1 MFRGIFMGMVL
12 TVGGVFAADSMADS
26 GARPIVNWDVA
37 LVKSIQATNFV
48 RERFARIMDQVEA
61 SRSAPIAPPA
71 NNG

>member
-1 MFRGIFMGMVL
+1 MFRGMFMGMML

-37 LVKSIQATNFV
+37 VVKSIEATNFV
-48 RERFARIMDQVEA
+48 RERFARIMDQVQA
-61 SRSAPIAPPA
+61 SRSAPIAPAA